1 MLFSW
6 QRKYSCIFQVPQVLR
21 CVPQRRLYFI
31 FRDLTPS
38 SSEALF
44 LSSVLQFSVVCE
56 AIINHISPVFS
67 VRGLGRWLLCG
78 LWGKLE
84 GGKALW
90 TKNVWRCLVWGGMH
104 LQYVDASCTDPYA
117 KARKKKPSGWSCW
130 PCRLKYHRKPGRS
143 CRPASRSLCHFCRTG
158 ILQTCRIQLKAK
170 VWSFSSLM
178 CPCSIFP

>member
-1 MLFSW
+1 MLSVFTQLDQIMSYAVFLAKKV
-6 QRKYSCIFQVPQVLR
+6 RLHLSGTTGAKV
-21 CVPQRRLYFI
+21 VPQRRPYFI

-78 LWGKLE
+78 LWGILE

-90 TKNVWRCLVWGGMH
+90 TKNVWRCLVWGGTLMH
-104 LQYVDASCTDPYA
+104 PAQTHMQKLERRNQVDGHAGPV
-117 KARKKKPSGWSCW
+117 G
-130 PCRLKYHRKPGRS
+130 
-143 CRPASRSLCHFCRTG
+143 
-158 ILQTCRIQLKAK
+158 
-170 VWSFSSLM
+170 
-178 CPCSIFP
+178 